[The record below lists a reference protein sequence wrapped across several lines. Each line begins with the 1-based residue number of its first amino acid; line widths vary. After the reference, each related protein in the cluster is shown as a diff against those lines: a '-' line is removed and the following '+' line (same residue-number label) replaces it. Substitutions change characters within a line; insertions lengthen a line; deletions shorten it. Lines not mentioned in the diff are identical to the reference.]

1 MQNPRESYLDLIE
14 TYTGELEKIKS
25 KLMQSS
31 MLRLAIFL
39 AAAFAIYFFWSNSQI
54 VIGIVIAVII
64 LFLILVSRHSNLQY
78 KRDFFQQLIQINET
92 ELKVLDR
99 QFHDLPD
106 GENHK
111 NPQHPFSLDIDL
123 FGRGSFYQ
131 YINRSGLKSGERK
144 LVELLTANS
153 ISNIEQKQK
162 AIRELADNLEWRQNY
177 LATAALVKTT
187 TSSESI
193 IKWLKN
199 YTGFAPRMMKWLPN
213 LFSAVS
219 LVLFIL
225 MYFDFIPESVL
236 IGWFFL
242 GLIITG
248 IYVKKVNSLWDNSG
262 KAQSTF
268 EQYYKLMLL
277 LEKQEFKSE
286 YLKAQQ
292 QKIKSEKA
300 NASGVIK
307 QFSKM
312 LGTLDQRSNL
322 LVGTFMNA
330 FFLSDLRQ
338 VYKIEQWIKTNAD
351 KVEEWFDVIAFFDS
365 QNSLGNF
372 SFNHPQYTYAKIT
385 NTGTTFKA
393 TGLAH
398 PLLDPKKAVT
408 NDFEIDNKQFFI
420 ITGANMAGKST
431 FLRTVSLSIVMSN
444 VGLPICADSVTYT
457 PIKLITSMRTSDS
470 LTDDESYFFS
480 ELKRLQFIVN
490 AIKSDTYFIILD
502 EILKGTNSTDKAI
515 GSRKFIEK
523 LVGSHSTGII
533 ATHDLSLCEAADD
546 LDQVKNYYFDAQIK
560 DDELFFDYTF
570 KKGICQ
576 NMNASFLLRKMNI
589 IDA

>member
-1 MQNPRESYLDLIE
+1 MQNPRESYLELIT
-14 TYTGELEKIKS
+14 TYTGQLEKIKS

-111 NPQHPFSLDIDL
+111 NPLHPFSLDIDL

-162 AIRELADNLEWRQNY
+162 SIRELADNLEWRQNY

-193 IKWLKN
+193 IRWLKN
-199 YTGFAPRMMKWLPN
+199 YTAFAPRMMKWLPN

-236 IGWFFL
+236 IGWFFI

-277 LEKQEFKSE
+277 LEKHEFKSE
-286 YLKAQQ
+286 YLKVQQ

-372 SFNHPQYTYAKIT
+372 GFNHPQYTYANIT

-398 PLLDPKKAVT
+398 PLLDPRKAVT

-546 LDQVKNYYFDAQIK
+546 LDQVKNYYFDAEIK